1 MKLTIYEIGVL
12 NLAIA
17 LIPILVVIA
26 ILMAWSLKSR
36 TALYASARM
45 LIQLTAIGY
54 VLTSIFALDNAVIVV
69 IVLALML
76 LAASWI
82 ALRPLRQKSA
92 DLFAKALFG
101 ISVGG
106 VSTLAL
112 TTFAVLQIDYWYQ
125 PQYVIPLAGM
135 IFSNA
140 MNTVSL
146 AAERFES
153 DMAVVGDYVRARD
166 SAFTAALIPSI
177 NTFFAVGLVAFPGMM
192 TGQILS
198 GVSPLI
204 AVKYQIV
211 IMSVLFGSSGASA
224 AIYLHLQRDAGPCA
238 EGMNSRQ
245 T

>member
-17 LIPILVVIA
+17 VIPILVVIA
-26 ILMAWSLKSR
+26 ILMMWSSKSK
-36 TALYASARM
+36 TAMYASVRM
-45 LIQLTAIGY
+45 LVQLTAIGY
-54 VLTSIFALDNAVIVV
+54 VLTSIFALDNAGIVV

-76 LAASWI
+76 LLASWI
-82 ALRPLRQKSA
+82 ALRPLRQKSKE
-92 DLFAKALFG
+92 LYAKALFG

-106 VSTLAL
+106 ISTLAL

-153 DMAVVGDYVRARD
+153 DMAVVPDYIRARN

-224 AIYLHLQRDAGPCA
+224 AIYLYLQRHATAPASDAHPG
-238 EGMNSRQ
+238 
-245 T
+245 

>member
-1 MKLTIYEIGVL
+1 MKLTIYEIGPM

-17 LIPILVVIA
+17 LMPIIVVVVILA
-26 ILMAWSLKSR
+26 AWSLKSR
-36 TALYASARM
+36 TAVYASVRM
-45 LIQLTAIGY
+45 VVQLTAIGY
-54 VLTSIFALDNAVIVV
+54 ILTFIFAQDSPGIVTL
-69 IVLALML
+69 VLGLML
-76 LAASWI
+76 LLASWI
-82 ALRPLRQKSA
+82 ALRPLKMKSA

-106 VSTLAL
+106 ITTLVL
-112 TTFAVLQIDYWYQ
+112 TIFAVIRIDYWYQ
-125 PQYVIPLAGM
+125 PEYVIPLAGM

-153 DMAVVGDYVRARD
+153 DMAVVPDYIRARN
-166 SAFTAALIPSI
+166 SAFTASLIPSL
-177 NTFFAVGLVAFPGMM
+177 NTFFAVGLVALPGMM

-211 IMSVLFGSSGASA
+211 IMSVLFGSSGVSSA
-224 AIYLHLQRDAGPCA
+224 IFLHLQRRSPAPVKA
-238 EGMNSRQ
+238 
-245 T
+245 

>member
-1 MKLTIYEIGVL
+1 MKLTIYEIGPL

-17 LIPILVVIA
+17 LMPIIVVVVILA
-26 ILMAWSLKSR
+26 AWSLKSR
-36 TALYASARM
+36 TAVYASVRM
-45 LIQLTAIGY
+45 VVQLTAIGY
-54 VLTSIFALDNAVIVV
+54 ILTFIFAQDSPGIVTL
-69 IVLALML
+69 VLGLML
-76 LAASWI
+76 LLASWI
-82 ALRPLRQKSA
+82 ALRPLKMKSA

-106 VSTLAL
+106 ITTLVL
-112 TTFAVLQIDYWYQ
+112 TVFAVIRIDYWYQ
-125 PQYVIPLAGM
+125 PEYVIPLAGM

-153 DMAVVGDYVRARD
+153 DMAVVPDYIRARN
-166 SAFTAALIPSI
+166 SAFTASLIPSL
-177 NTFFAVGLVAFPGMM
+177 NTFFAVGLVALPGMM

-211 IMSVLFGSSGASA
+211 IMSVLFGSSGVSS
-224 AIYLHLQRDAGPCA
+224 AIYLHLQRRSTAPVKA
-238 EGMNSRQ
+238 
-245 T
+245 

>member
-1 MKLTIYEIGVL
+1 MKLTIYEIGPL

-17 LIPILVVIA
+17 LMPILVVVV
-26 ILMAWSLKSR
+26 ILAAWSLKSR
-36 TALYASARM
+36 TAVYASVRM
-45 LIQLTAIGY
+45 VVQLTAIGY
-54 VLTSIFALDNAVIVV
+54 ILTFIFAQDSPGIVTL
-69 IVLALML
+69 VLGLML
-76 LAASWI
+76 LLASWI
-82 ALRPLRQKSA
+82 ALRPLKMKSA

-106 VSTLAL
+106 ITTLIL
-112 TTFAVLQIDYWYQ
+112 TIFAVIRIDYWYQ
-125 PQYVIPLAGM
+125 PEYVIPLAGM

-153 DMAVVGDYVRARD
+153 DMAVVPDYIRARN
-166 SAFTAALIPSI
+166 SAFTASLIPSL
-177 NTFFAVGLVAFPGMM
+177 NTFFAVGLVALPGMM

-211 IMSVLFGSSGASA
+211 IMSVLFGSSGVSSA
-224 AIYLHLQRDAGPCA
+224 IFLHLQRRSTAPVKA
-238 EGMNSRQ
+238 
-245 T
+245 

>member
-1 MKLTIYEIGVL
+1 MKLTIYEIGPL

-17 LIPILVVIA
+17 LMPILVVVV
-26 ILMAWSLKSR
+26 ILAAWSLKSR
-36 TALYASARM
+36 TAVYASVRM
-45 LIQLTAIGY
+45 VVQLTAIGY
-54 VLTSIFALDNAVIVV
+54 ILTFIFAQDSPGIVTL
-69 IVLALML
+69 VLGLML
-76 LAASWI
+76 LLASWI
-82 ALRPLRQKSA
+82 ALRPLKMKSA

-106 VSTLAL
+106 ITTLVL
-112 TTFAVLQIDYWYQ
+112 TIFAVIRIDYWYQ
-125 PQYVIPLAGM
+125 PEYVIPLAGM

-153 DMAVVGDYVRARD
+153 DMAVVPDYIRARN
-166 SAFTAALIPSI
+166 SAFTASLIPSL
-177 NTFFAVGLVAFPGMM
+177 NTFFAVGLVALPGMM

-211 IMSVLFGSSGASA
+211 IMSVLFGSSGVSS
-224 AIYLHLQRDAGPCA
+224 AIYLHLQRRSTAPVKA
-238 EGMNSRQ
+238 
-245 T
+245 

>member
-1 MKLTIYEIGVL
+1 MKLTIYEIGPL

-17 LIPILVVIA
+17 LMPILVVVV
-26 ILMAWSLKSR
+26 ILAAWSLKSR
-36 TALYASARM
+36 TAVYASVRM
-45 LIQLTAIGY
+45 VVQLTAIGY
-54 VLTSIFALDNAVIVV
+54 ILTFIFAQDSPGIVTL
-69 IVLALML
+69 VLGLML
-76 LAASWI
+76 LLASWI
-82 ALRPLRQKSA
+82 ALRPLKMKSA

-106 VSTLAL
+106 ITTLVL
-112 TTFAVLQIDYWYQ
+112 TIFAVIRIDYWYQ
-125 PQYVIPLAGM
+125 PEYVIPLAGM

-153 DMAVVGDYVRARD
+153 DMAVVPDYIRARN
-166 SAFTAALIPSI
+166 SAFTASLIPSL
-177 NTFFAVGLVAFPGMM
+177 NTFFAVGLVALPGMM

-211 IMSVLFGSSGASA
+211 IMSVLFGSSGVSSA
-224 AIYLHLQRDAGPCA
+224 IFLHLQRRSTAPVKA
-238 EGMNSRQ
+238 
-245 T
+245 